1 MPRRNLFEVIRGNI
15 VNGLRVKPNKG
26 KRGEINTEVDDDL
39 VDFLRSLDTD
49 KVLEIVGINNF
60 RDISD
65 NRGEQYDAFDEME
78 KDAAIAAA
86 LKMYADDSTQYNLD
100 GDVIWV
106 ESSEPDIAAFGNR
119 LLQVLRIN
127 EKAWIHIYNLVKYGD
142 IYLETFYDDEV
153 DADSLVSTPVKGMYG
168 TVAQSHK
175 IGARIEEY
183 VEMVP
188 NPAVIFDLKKRGKTE
203 GFIKLDDDDQ
213 DSNIQRVYRVNLSG
227 TQQRILPADKYIH
240 IMLSEESNRFPE
252 SFDITFE
259 ANPEKNVENNDDRD
273 VRTYRYTV
281 AKGKSILFDVFKAYR
296 ELKLMEDS
304 VLLNRVTRSAITR
317 ILQIEV
323 GDMPKPQ
330 VKEKLRQIKMMIE
343 QRNFMDTKSGEFSNQ
358 ASPGPVD
365 NVIYVPTRNGNG
377 AITMSSLGGDV
388 DPKSLIDLEYY
399 KQKESG
405 ALGIPLAYLQGHCLR
420 STTKVSL
427 LDNSTPTI
435 KYMAD
440 HKDEFLG
447 KSLLCCAPDGT
458 IQPTKIKDIMK
469 TRLNATFLRIY
480 LDNGEFVD
488 VTPDHRM
495 MLRNG
500 SFIEAQYLSVG
511 DSLMPAYQKVCHW
524 NDRQYKNRIQ
534 ILNNVTGKWEWRYQ
548 LVGRSL
554 PEYEEGMQIHHADRN
569 LQNDSIENLI
579 PMYAADHLK
588 EHLEEAIPLSIQA
601 MNHKRQNMTEEERS
615 QLYYKYGKAF
625 RGKQFSDDHKQKISN
640 ALKGRKKSTEHI
652 KAIGESSRKRCQSE
666 EYKETLRLNGLK
678 GAQKYAENCRK
689 QREEKGIFSR
699 NLRCFNCGRIFSKE
713 LDETDY
719 NNYLSKRHFVWC
731 DNCKVNSRL
740 NMCMNLLLE
749 CNGDLEEYSRRRNIQ
764 SSECNYKPGGSSK
777 YFSAEYMKKFI
788 DNISKDYEPQVMNH
802 KVTKIEFLDVV
813 EDAYD
818 LEVESDNHTF
828 LLDCGIF
835 VHNSGDGGGLSSGT
849 ALTKLDN
856 KYARTIKRIQTAY
869 IQGITTLL
877 NVFAIRKG
885 LPDYV
890 NNFTVR
896 MVSPSTIEDDDRDQ
910 QLDNRINMMSNII
923 DMVKSSEAFT
933 KEGET
938 ELITYLTSTFLNK
951 PEISKILEDNIV
963 PEKSEEPTND
973 SLESDIENT
982 GGGIT
987 DFDSGGGLRSINLDD
1002 EFAAEETET
1011 PEDIETGDAETGIT
1025 SGEESGF
1032 GDFEEFAQ

>member
-405 ALGIPLAYLQGHCLR
+405 ALGIPLAYLQG
-420 STTKVSL
+420 
-427 LDNSTPTI
+427 
-435 KYMAD
+435 
-440 HKDEFLG
+440 
-447 KSLLCCAPDGT
+447 
-458 IQPTKIKDIMK
+458 Q
-469 TRLNATFLRIY
+469 
-480 LDNGEFVD
+480 
-488 VTPDHRM
+488 
-495 MLRNG
+495 
-500 SFIEAQYLSVG
+500 
-511 DSLMPAYQKVCHW
+511 
-524 NDRQYKNRIQ
+524 
-534 ILNNVTGKWEWRYQ
+534 
-548 LVGRSL
+548 
-554 PEYEEGMQIHHADRN
+554 
-569 LQNDSIENLI
+569 
-579 PMYAADHLK
+579 
-588 EHLEEAIPLSIQA
+588 
-601 MNHKRQNMTEEERS
+601 
-615 QLYYKYGKAF
+615 
-625 RGKQFSDDHKQKISN
+625 
-640 ALKGRKKSTEHI
+640 
-652 KAIGESSRKRCQSE
+652 
-666 EYKETLRLNGLK
+666 
-678 GAQKYAENCRK
+678 
-689 QREEKGIFSR
+689 
-699 NLRCFNCGRIFSKE
+699 
-713 LDETDY
+713 
-719 NNYLSKRHFVWC
+719 
-731 DNCKVNSRL
+731 
-740 NMCMNLLLE
+740 
-749 CNGDLEEYSRRRNIQ
+749 
-764 SSECNYKPGGSSK
+764 
-777 YFSAEYMKKFI
+777 
-788 DNISKDYEPQVMNH
+788 
-802 KVTKIEFLDVV
+802 
-813 EDAYD
+813 
-818 LEVESDNHTF
+818 
-828 LLDCGIF
+828 
-835 VHNSGDGGGLSSGT
+835 SGDGGGLSSGT

-963 PEKSEEPTND
+963 PEKSEEPTDD

>member
-1 MPRRNLFEVIRGNI
+1 MPKINVFEVLRGNI
-15 VNGLRVKPNKG
+15 VNGLRIKPNKG
-26 KRGEINTEVDDDL
+26 KRSEINTEVDDDL

-100 GDVIWV
+100 GNVIWV

-119 LLQVLRIN
+119 LLQVLRVN

-183 VEMVP
+183 IEMVP

-259 ANPEKNVENNDDRD
+259 ANPQKNIENNEERD

-343 QRNFMDTKSGEFSNQ
+343 QKNFMDMKSGEFSNQ

-377 AITMSSLGGDV
+377 AITMTSLGGDV

-420 STTKVSL
+420 STTRVSL
-427 LDNSTPTI
+427 LDNSAPTI
-435 KYMAD
+435 EYMAN
-440 HKDEFLG
+440 HKDQYIG
-447 KSLLCCAPDGT
+447 KSLLSCAADGT
-458 IQPTKIKDIMK
+458 IEPTKIKNIMK
-469 TRLNATFLRIY
+469 TRKNARFVRVH

-500 SFIEAQYLSVG
+500 EFLEAQYLNSG
-511 DSLMPAYQKVCHW
+511 DSLMPAYQRVCMW
-524 NDRQYKNRIQ
+524 NNKQYK
-534 ILNNVTGKWEWRYQ
+534 
-548 LVGRSL
+548 GR
-554 PEYEEGMQIHHADRN
+554 
-569 LQNDSIENLI
+569 
-579 PMYAADHLK
+579 
-588 EHLEEAIPLSIQA
+588 
-601 MNHKRQNMTEEERS
+601 
-615 QLYYKYGKAF
+615 
-625 RGKQFSDDHKQKISN
+625 
-640 ALKGRKKSTEHI
+640 
-652 KAIGESSRKRCQSE
+652 
-666 EYKETLRLNGLK
+666 
-678 GAQKYAENCRK
+678 
-689 QREEKGIFSR
+689 
-699 NLRCFNCGRIFSKE
+699 
-713 LDETDY
+713 
-719 NNYLSKRHFVWC
+719 
-731 DNCKVNSRL
+731 
-740 NMCMNLLLE
+740 
-749 CNGDLEEYSRRRNIQ
+749 
-764 SSECNYKPGGSSK
+764 
-777 YFSAEYMKKFI
+777 
-788 DNISKDYEPQVMNH
+788 
-802 KVTKIEFLDVV
+802 KVTKIEFLDVI

-818 LEVESDNHTF
+818 LEVESKNHTF
-828 LLDCGIF
+828 LLGCGIF

-951 PEISKILEDNIV
+951 PEISKILENNIAPE
-963 PEKSEEPTND
+963 PEKEQSEESSGDQNFGG
-973 SLESDIENT
+973 SS

-1002 EFAAEETET
+1002 EFASEETET
-1011 PEDIETGDAETGIT
+1011 GEFSGEDAETGIT
-1025 SGEESGF
+1025 PGEEIGF
-1032 GDFEEFAQ
+1032 GDFEDFA

>member
-1 MPRRNLFEVIRGNI
+1 MAKRNLFEVLRGNI

-26 KRGEINTEVDDDL
+26 KRNEINTEVDDDL

-100 GDVIWV
+100 GNVIWV
-106 ESSEPDIAAFGNR
+106 ESSKPDIAAFGNR
-119 LLQVLRIN
+119 LLQVLRVN

-153 DADSLVSTPVKGMYG
+153 YADSLVSTPVKGMYG

-183 VEMVP
+183 IEMVP
-188 NPAVIFDLKKRGKTE
+188 NPAVIFDLRKRGKTE

-259 ANPEKNVENNDDRD
+259 ANPQKNIENNEERD

-330 VKEKLRQIKMMIE
+330 VKEKLRQIKMMNE
-343 QRNFMDTKSGEFSNQ
+343 QKNFMDMKSGEFSNQ

-377 AITMSSLGGDV
+377 AITMTSLGGDV

-405 ALGIPLAYLQGHCLR
+405 ALGIPLAYLQGHCFR
-420 STTKVSL
+420 GNVTVRL
-427 LDNSTPTI
+427 LDNEIVSFDTLYKNREKYIGKSILTCCPDGKILPTI
-435 KYMAD
+435 I
-440 HKDEFLG
+440 
-447 KSLLCCAPDGT
+447 T
-458 IQPTKIKDIMK
+458 DICL
-469 TRLNATFLRIY
+469 TRRNAKFIRITLNTGDY
-480 LDNGEFVD
+480 VD

-495 MLRNG
+495 MLENG
-500 SFIEAQYLSVG
+500 QFIEANELKPG
-511 DSLMPAYQKVCHW
+511 DTLMTY
-524 NDRQYKNRIQ
+524 N
-534 ILNNVTGKWEWRYQ
+534 E
-548 LVGRSL
+548 L
-554 PEYEEGMQIHHADRN
+554 PPI
-569 LQNDSIENLI
+569 SI
-579 PMYAADHLK
+579 
-588 EHLEEAIPLSIQA
+588 
-601 MNHKRQNMTEEERS
+601 
-615 QLYYKYGKAF
+615 
-625 RGKQFSDDHKQKISN
+625 
-640 ALKGRKKSTEHI
+640 
-652 KAIGESSRKRCQSE
+652 
-666 EYKETLRLNGLK
+666 YKE
-678 GAQKYAENCRK
+678 RK
-689 QREEKGIFSR
+689 LFSR
-699 NLRCFNCGRIFSKE
+699 RVKCWKCGKIFTTELTDNEYNEYLNKHRFLYCCARHSTSKMDRCMKLVVDCNFD
-713 LDETDY
+713 LDLYE
-719 NNYLSKRHFVWC
+719 
-731 DNCKVNSRL
+731 
-740 NMCMNLLLE
+740 
-749 CNGDLEEYSRRRNIQ
+749 RRRREGYVDMGTLCDKNGNVRSYATNKYYTAQFMEQNFINKLY
-764 SSECNYKPGGSSK
+764 NYDPR
-777 YFSAEYMKKFI
+777 
-788 DNISKDYEPQVMNH
+788 ISGY
-802 KVTKIEFLDVV
+802 KVTKVSPIYDV

-818 LEVESDNHTF
+818 LTVKNKAHTF
-828 LLDCGIF
+828 LLECGIF

-910 QLDNRINMMSNII
+910 QLDNRINMMNNILDI
-923 DMVKSSEAFT
+923 VKSSESFT

-951 PEISKILEDNIV
+951 PEISKILEDNIA
-963 PEKSEEPTND
+963 PEKEKEPAEDSEEFD
-973 SLESDIENT
+973 T
-982 GGGIT
+982 GGFRG
-987 DFDSGGGLRSINLDD
+987 GGGLRSINLDD

-1011 PEDIETGDAETGIT
+1011 AETEEGGDAETGIT
-1025 SGEESGF
+1025 PGEETGF
-1032 GDFEEFAQ
+1032 GDFEDYA

>member
-1 MPRRNLFEVIRGNI
+1 MPKINVFEVLRGNI
-15 VNGLRVKPNKG
+15 VNGLRIKPNKG
-26 KRGEINTEVDDDL
+26 KRNEINTEVDDDL

-100 GDVIWV
+100 GNVIWV

-119 LLQVLRIN
+119 LLQVLRVN

-183 VEMVP
+183 IEMVP

-259 ANPEKNVENNDDRD
+259 ANPQKNIENNKERD

-343 QRNFMDTKSGEFSNQ
+343 QKNFMDMKSGEFSNQ

-377 AITMSSLGGDV
+377 AITMTSLGGDV

-405 ALGIPLAYLQGHCLR
+405 ALGIPLAYLQG
-420 STTKVSL
+420 
-427 LDNSTPTI
+427 
-435 KYMAD
+435 
-440 HKDEFLG
+440 
-447 KSLLCCAPDGT
+447 
-458 IQPTKIKDIMK
+458 Q
-469 TRLNATFLRIY
+469 
-480 LDNGEFVD
+480 
-488 VTPDHRM
+488 
-495 MLRNG
+495 
-500 SFIEAQYLSVG
+500 
-511 DSLMPAYQKVCHW
+511 
-524 NDRQYKNRIQ
+524 
-534 ILNNVTGKWEWRYQ
+534 
-548 LVGRSL
+548 
-554 PEYEEGMQIHHADRN
+554 
-569 LQNDSIENLI
+569 
-579 PMYAADHLK
+579 
-588 EHLEEAIPLSIQA
+588 
-601 MNHKRQNMTEEERS
+601 
-615 QLYYKYGKAF
+615 
-625 RGKQFSDDHKQKISN
+625 
-640 ALKGRKKSTEHI
+640 
-652 KAIGESSRKRCQSE
+652 
-666 EYKETLRLNGLK
+666 
-678 GAQKYAENCRK
+678 
-689 QREEKGIFSR
+689 
-699 NLRCFNCGRIFSKE
+699 
-713 LDETDY
+713 
-719 NNYLSKRHFVWC
+719 
-731 DNCKVNSRL
+731 
-740 NMCMNLLLE
+740 
-749 CNGDLEEYSRRRNIQ
+749 
-764 SSECNYKPGGSSK
+764 
-777 YFSAEYMKKFI
+777 
-788 DNISKDYEPQVMNH
+788 
-802 KVTKIEFLDVV
+802 
-813 EDAYD
+813 
-818 LEVESDNHTF
+818 
-828 LLDCGIF
+828 
-835 VHNSGDGGGLSSGT
+835 SGDGGGLSSGT

-951 PEISKILEDNIV
+951 PEISKILENNIAPE
-963 PEKSEEPTND
+963 PEKEQSEESSGDQNFGG
-973 SLESDIENT
+973 SG

-1002 EFAAEETET
+1002 EFASEETET
-1011 PEDIETGDAETGIT
+1011 GEFSGEDAETGIT
-1025 SGEESGF
+1025 PGEKIGF
-1032 GDFEEFAQ
+1032 GDFEDFA